1 MGEQKMEQTINENI
15 NFKMAAAPR
24 KPAAEAVTPGFR
36 AFQILRAGFTVI
48 PVIAGL
54 DKFFHLLV
62 DWDKYLPPAVN
73 RMTGGHG
80 HELMLAAGVVEI
92 IAGGGV
98 WLKPRIFAYIV
109 AGWLVLIIINL
120 LIISSYFDII
130 LRDFGLALGALVLGQ
145 LSQEFSKQA
154 VKSSKRAVRRL
165 IKKRVARGEK

>member
-1 MGEQKMEQTINENI
+1 MEQTINERI
-15 NFKMAAAPR
+15 KFDRAAARREPT
-24 KPAAEAVTPGFR
+24 AEAVTPGLR
-36 AFQILRAGFTVI
+36 AFQILRAGFTAI

-54 DKFFHLLV
+54 DKFFHFLV
-62 DWDKYLPPAVN
+62 DWDKYLPPAVD

-92 IAGGGV
+92 IAGVGV

-120 LIISSYFDII
+120 LIISSYFDIV

-154 VKSSKRAVRRL
+154 VESSRRAVRRL
-165 IKKRVARGEK
+165 IKKRATRGAK